1 MRAKLKRL
9 LPHKPLNSGKT
20 PRMIAAFFSRQKGAF
35 LRLHA
40 QQWPLKWLFAP
51 SGNAFEFALRNTI
64 ASLVALGI
72 AFWMELGEPQW
83 AAMTVWITAQGSRG
97 ESLSKGR
104 WRLVGTVLGMAG
116 AVGLVS
122 AFPQA
127 PWLFIPALA
136 LWAGLCTGLAT
147 LCQNFRAY
155 AFVLAAYT
163 CAIIA
168 TGALNAPDHVFE
180 IAMARGTYIF
190 LGVVCEMVAGL
201 VFSASLAVKARRT
214 MRGWLIEA
222 IGAASKVIGDVLDG
236 APPPEAAIRAVF
248 SRTLSLNEQLEF
260 TVVEVGRSD
269 HAIACAYATIG
280 ILSRL
285 VSRALGMQARLSTQL
300 VLSERARTGLAEVAR
315 FVRNVPARLDD
326 ADTLLALRRDLE
338 ALAARCDI
346 LHDEAGATDHP
357 GEGFNP
363 DDAIILQGM
372 RLILE
377 EYRTLLIYFEA
388 RPTEATTPARYR
400 LRRVLHF
407 HAAFHNA
414 MRSAAAICLAGLA
427 WEVTAW
433 PQGAAFISFIA
444 VVVGRFA
451 TTDNTV
457 LVSNRFFYGACL
469 AALASILPVFFLIPT
484 GTGFEALI
492 VALAPLM
499 FIGGLAARNP
509 ATATAAGSYN
519 TFLPALIGLDNHMRM
534 NELTWFNATIALL
547 LGLGAGVLVFRCIL
561 PFNIYQVCALL
572 RRRALYGLQR
582 ICATPRFL
590 PAENRW
596 IGLITQGMERVIR
609 YAGASLTPFMELNLH
624 GLLSTMT
631 LGRNLLFLRGVAA
644 RPVLPAALRDILT
657 QFFTGLGPHWLRGP
671 GVEATVF
678 TSRIESAISAIHQH
692 AASAD
697 DKECPAYA
705 EVLGSLLVVRHEWQG
720 NQDWLNDRHFRRCL
734 QLARATGQ

>member
-1 MRAKLKRL
+1 
-9 LPHKPLNSGKT
+9 
-20 PRMIAAFFSRQKGAF
+20 MIAAYLARQNAALTRWRGRSWPFS
-35 LRLHA
+35 
-40 QQWPLKWLFAP
+40 WLFAP
-51 SGNAFEFALRNTI
+51 SMNAVEFALRNTI

-104 WRLVGTVLGMAG
+104 WRLVGTVLGMVG
-116 AVGLVS
+116 AVALVS

-127 PWLFIPALA
+127 PWLFIPALG

-147 LCQNFRAY
+147 LFQNFRAY

-214 MRGWLIEA
+214 MKAWLNEA
-222 IGAASKVIGDVLDG
+222 IGAASHLIGDVLDG
-236 APPPEAAIRAVF
+236 AAPPEAAIRAVF
-248 SRTLSLNEQLEF
+248 SRTLKLNEQLEF

-280 ILSRL
+280 ILSKI
-285 VSRALGMQARLSTQL
+285 VSRGLGMQARLSTASAISPAILTNLHEAASFIRSLPMRLEDKTMRAALRAELTQL
-300 VLSERARTGLAEVAR
+300 RARFDSTYRLADESSET
-315 FVRNVPARLDD
+315 RL
-326 ADTLLALRRDLE
+326 RPE
-338 ALAARCDI
+338 GSQRCSAKDRII
-346 LHDEAGATDHP
+346 LHGI
-357 GEGFNP
+357 G
-363 DDAIILQGM
+363 
-372 RLILE
+372 LILE
-377 EYRTLLIYFEA
+377 EYATLLLYLEA
-388 RPTEATTPARYR
+388 DPREALAPARFR
-400 LRRVLHF
+400 LRRVVHL

-414 MRSAAAICLAGLA
+414 IRSAIAICLAGLI

-433 PQGAAFISFIA
+433 PQGASFISFIA

-469 AALASILPVFFLIPT
+469 AALASIIPVFFVIPT

-509 ATATAAGSYN
+509 ATATAAGAYN
-519 TFLPALIGLDNHMRM
+519 TFLPALIGLDNHARM
-534 NELTWFNATIALL
+534 DELTWFNATIALV

-561 PFNIYQVCALL
+561 PFNIHQLCVLL
-572 RRRALYGLQR
+572 RRRALHGLMR
-582 ICATPRFL
+582 ICAPRRRI

-609 YAGASLTPFMELNLH
+609 YAGARLTPFMELNLH
-624 GLLSTMT
+624 GLLSVMT
-631 LGRNLLFLRGVAA
+631 LGRNLLFLRMMA
-644 RPVLPAALRDILT
+644 RRPALPSELAELIAG
-657 QFFTGLGPHWLRGP
+657 FFTGLGPHLLRSAARE
-671 GVEATVF
+671 EAGF
-678 TSRIESAISAIHQH
+678 SQRIERSIAILRDRLDTVGDEARPVY
-692 AASAD
+692 
-697 DKECPAYA
+697 C
-705 EVLGSLLVVRHEWQG
+705 EVLGSLMVVDHEWRN
-720 NQDWLNDRHFRRCL
+720 NQTWLDDRSFRHAL
-734 QLARATGQ
+734 QQARLEGV